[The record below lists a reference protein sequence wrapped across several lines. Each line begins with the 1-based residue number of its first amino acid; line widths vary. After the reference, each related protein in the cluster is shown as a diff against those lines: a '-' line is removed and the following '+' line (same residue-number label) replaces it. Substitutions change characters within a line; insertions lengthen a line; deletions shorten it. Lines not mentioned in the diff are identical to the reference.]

1 MGAAQARACERLADD
16 LREGSLSEVK
26 WCKYSKFKCY
36 ISYLNLI
43 VHFQGTVNR
52 EPPAAGAAQEQGR
65 HVRRGRR
72 CRVGRLAGAAAG
84 GARTESARI

>member
-1 MGAAQARACERLADD
+1 MSCQVGAAQARACERLADD

-52 EPPAAGAAQEQGR
+52 EPPAAGAAQEQ
-65 HVRRGRR
+65 
-72 CRVGRLAGAAAG
+72 AGATDVAAAVAWG
-84 GARTESARI
+84 GWRGLRWRRPH